1 MASDLVSLNDAA
13 RVLGVSAE
21 RVRQLVV
28 AGDLPGVRFGNAWA
42 VPRVSL
48 VARRSHQPRR
58 GRPLGVRRAW
68 RTIIAGEVDLED
80 VGRFRNRAVVDRYEV
95 SGSDA
100 EFLVSHDAVVVSGV
114 AAAIE
119 MGEPLAIDARG
130 SEVYVAESFHEHLSD
145 LVALVADP
153 LGNVMVRVV
162 HDDAWDLVMGAS
174 NIADSGVR
182 LAPRAAVALDL
193 MASADPRHWIAAQH
207 LLGSSGRG

>member
-13 RVLGVSAE
+13 QVLGVSAE

-42 VPRVSL
+42 VPRVAL
-48 VARRSHQPRR
+48 VARGSHQPRR
-58 GRPLGVRRAW
+58 GRPLSVRRAW
-68 RTIIAGEVDLED
+68 QRIVAGEVDLDD
-80 VGRFRNRAVVDRYEV
+80 VGRFRNRAVIHRYEM
-95 SGSDA
+95 SRSDA
-100 EFLVSHDAVVVSGV
+100 EFLASHDAVAVSGV

-119 MGEPLAIDARG
+119 MGEPLAVDARG
-130 SEVYVAESFHEHLSD
+130 SEVYVAASFHDHLGS

-162 HDDAWDLVMGAS
+162 QDDAWDLAVGAS
-174 NIADSGVR
+174 NIDDGGVR

-193 MASADPRHWIAAQH
+193 MASADSRHWIDARH
-207 LLGSSGRG
+207 LLERA